1 MLRLHNWLSIGSGA
15 IAGSSDGNTGAQQRS
30 HDTFAATLAAENGK
44 PGAPASLAQQDI
56 AALLPHN
63 MRCLLGILDGIEN
76 VAAVKRG
83 RGRYVAFRGDKEGVE
98 ATAKRSFKVR
108 LQREHV

>member
-1 MLRLHNWLSIGSGA
+1 MLHLHNWLRIGSGA

-30 HDTFAATLAAENGK
+30 HDTFAATLEDEA

-56 AALLPHN
+56 ATLLPHN

-98 ATAKRSFKVR
+98 ATAKRSFKVQS
-108 LQREHV
+108 QRKHV